1 MIKIDNRIG
10 SAELRKF
17 LAGVPTE
24 LCRLD
29 FGDFAF
35 QGNGPG
41 EMPYL
46 IGIERK
52 RISDLV
58 QSMDSGRLSG
68 HQLVG
73 LTNSYN
79 VIYLLVEGIW
89 KPREDGVIMLPS
101 KGGWRAM
108 EYGKRRYTYHE
119 VTNFLNSLT
128 VLCGLNIFQ
137 TQGAFM
143 SGLWLKHLYAW
154 WRKPYSDHKSHLQFH
169 QSIERQ
175 YAQLFVPPF
184 IQRVAKEL
192 KGIGWDKSKALALK
206 FKSVEELLNADVKT
220 LMEIEGIGK
229 KLAKQVYNQLRG
241 IQ

>member
-10 SAELRKF
+10 SAELRKYIT
-17 LAGVPTE
+17 GVPTE

-35 QGNGPG
+35 QGNGPN

-58 QSMDSGRLSG
+58 QSIDSGRLSG

-79 VIYLLVEGIW
+79 MIYLLVEGIW
-89 KPREDGVIMLPS
+89 KPREDGVILLPS
-101 KGGWRAM
+101 KGSWRAM

-128 VLCGLNIFQ
+128 VLCGLNVFQ
-137 TQGAFM
+137 TQSASM

-154 WRKPYSDHKSHLQFH
+154 WQKPYSDHKSHLQFH

-175 YAQLFVPPF
+175 YAQLFEPPF
-184 IQRVAKEL
+184 IQRVAKEF
-192 KGIGWDKSKALALK
+192 KGIGWEKSKSLIAQFNTLEAMYLASPEDFAK
-206 FKSVEELLNADVKT
+206 VP
-220 LMEIEGIGK
+220 GIGK
-229 KLAKQVYNQLRG
+229 KLSKQIYDQLRG
-241 IQ
+241 N